1 MKSSYTKSIIPHLL
15 RLNLFFLLLVLL
27 NGCQIDQSVSLIKE
41 KLFSDDENI
50 PNVDK
55 ESEKINNDKSDREIK
70 TSKKSEKHKRAKIK
84 EDVEKNIEVKKRN
97 VTIPNEL
104 AFKEKGKARD
114 TDSKIISFFTKIFD
128 TEEENL
134 TPSQLSKDNTQ
145 NKIQRKTIEVID
157 EINKVETDK
166 KLKLDYIKKLK
177 RNHK

>member
-84 EDVEKNIEVKKRN
+84 EDVEKNIEVKKG
-97 VTIPNEL
+97 T
-104 AFKEKGKARD
+104 
-114 TDSKIISFFTKIFD
+114 
-128 TEEENL
+128 
-134 TPSQLSKDNTQ
+134 
-145 NKIQRKTIEVID
+145 
-157 EINKVETDK
+157 
-166 KLKLDYIKKLK
+166 
-177 RNHK
+177 